1 MSEDKLTDNKK
12 ILIVE
17 DEGIL
22 LELLTDKFQNSGFKV
37 KGVQTG
43 EEGLKLALNDRP
55 DLILLDIILPKMDG
69 LTMLRK
75 LRKDSWGKEVP
86 VIILSNLG
94 DHKKVIEAIEIG
106 VYDFL
111 VKSNVKLSEV
121 VDQVRQ
127 VLNHE
132 A

>member
-1 MSEDKLTDNKK
+1 MNKINYDMKK
-12 ILIVE
+12 ILIIE

-22 LELLTDKFQNSGFKV
+22 LELLTDKFVNSGFNV
-37 KGVQTG
+37 KGAQTG
-43 EEGLKLALNDRP
+43 EMGIKLALKDHP

-69 LTMLRK
+69 LAMLKK
-75 LRKDSWGKEVP
+75 LRKDTWGKGVP

-94 DHKKVIEAIEIG
+94 DHKKVIEALEIG

-121 VDQVRQ
+121 VKQVRE